1 MTTRQELDLKTTG
14 IANLLEI
21 MARLRNPQGGCPW
34 DLEQTFATIAPYTIE
49 EAFEVADAIA
59 RGNIEDLKEE
69 LGDLLL
75 QVVFHSQIAEEAG
88 LFKFEDVVEAISNK
102 MIRRHPHVFGDG
114 SASSLGEVRKTWEAI
129 KAEEK
134 VRKNNGGPSRYLDDV
149 PSNLPALMQAVKL
162 TSRAAKVGFDWPDV
176 PLVLKKLAEEIGEL
190 QHEVLAEPAAK
201 EKIEDELGD
210 VLFVLANLARK
221 LDIDPE
227 SAVRGT
233 NQKFTERF
241 HRIEELLE
249 AKGKQLSDSD
259 LEEMDK
265 LWDQAKAELRKQGGR

>member
-1 MTTRQELDLKTTG
+1 MTTRPELDLEATG
-14 IANLLEI
+14 ITRLLEI
-21 MARLRNPQGGCPW
+21 MAHLRNPQGGCPW

-75 QVVFHSQIAEEAG
+75 QVVFHSQIAEEAS

-114 SASSLGEVRKTWEAI
+114 RASSPGEVRKTWEAI

-134 VRKNNGGPSRYLDDV
+134 VEKNNLDPSRYLDDV
-149 PSNLPALMQAVKL
+149 PSNLPALMRAVKL
-162 TSRAAKVGFDWPDV
+162 TSRAANVGFDWPDV
-176 PLVLKKLAEEIGEL
+176 PLVLEKLAEEIGEL

-201 EKIEDELGD
+201 DKIEDELGD

-241 HRIEELLE
+241 HRIEELLK
-249 AKGKQLSDSD
+249 AKGKHLSESD
-259 LEEMDK
+259 LEEMDD
-265 LWDQAKAELRKQGGR
+265 LWDQAKAELREKGGR